1 MIMTT
6 TIIRIIIRIIAVT
19 TVMMIMKYQ
28 K

>member
-28 K
+28 Q